1 MANSPLLKKL
11 GVKPGY
17 RLLVLNAPD
26 GYLDQLT
33 PLPEKAELA
42 TKGKG
47 PFDDVQLFVKNKA
60 QVDHDAAK
68 AMQAVKAR
76 GLLWI
81 AYPKKSSKIETD
93 ISRDVG
99 WETMKKADWEGV
111 AIVAIDETWS
121 ALRFRPAAD
130 VGT

>member
-1 MANSPLLKKL
+1 MANSPLLKKI
-11 GVKPGY
+11 GVKPGH

-47 PFDDVQLFVKNKA
+47 PFDVVQLFVKNKA
-60 QVDHDAAK
+60 QVDRDAAK
-68 AMQAVKAR
+68 AMQAVKPR

>member
-1 MANSPLLKKL
+1 MANSPLLKKI
-11 GVKPGY
+11 GVKPGH

-47 PFDDVQLFVKNKA
+47 PFDVVQLFVKNKA
-60 QVDHDAAK
+60 QVDRDAAK
-68 AMQAVKAR
+68 AMQAVKPR

-111 AIVAIDETWS
+111 AIFAIDDTWS

>member
-1 MANSPLLKKL
+1 MVNSPLLKKL
-11 GVKPGY
+11 GVKPGH

-26 GYLDQLT
+26 GYLDQLS

-47 PFDDVQLFVKNKA
+47 PFDVVQLFVKNKA
-60 QVDHDAAK
+60 QVDRDAAK
-68 AMQAVKAR
+68 AMQAVKPR

>member
-26 GYLDQLT
+26 GYLAQLT

-42 TKGKG
+42 TGGKG
-47 PFDDVQLFVKNKA
+47 PFDVVQLFVKNKA
-60 QVDHDAAK
+60 QVDRDATK
-68 AMQAVKAR
+68 AIQAVKPR

-111 AIVAIDETWS
+111 AIFAIDDTWS

>member
-1 MANSPLLKKL
+1 MANPPLLKKL
-11 GVKPGY
+11 GVKPGH

-47 PFDDVQLFVKNKA
+47 PFDVVQLFVKNKA
-60 QVDHDAAK
+60 QVDRDAAK
-68 AMQAVKAR
+68 AMQAVKPR

>member
-17 RLLVLNAPD
+17 RVLVLNAPD

-47 PFDDVQLFVKNKA
+47 PFDVVQLFVKNKA
-60 QVDHDAAK
+60 QVDRDAAK
-68 AMQAVKAR
+68 AIQAVRPR

-81 AYPKKSSKIETD
+81 AYPKKSSKVETD

-99 WETMKKADWEGV
+99 WEAMKRADWEGV
-111 AIVAIDETWS
+111 AIVAIDDTWS
-121 ALRFRPAAD
+121 ALRFRPLAD

>member
-26 GYLDQLT
+26 GYLDQLA

-47 PFDDVQLFVKNKA
+47 PFDVVQLFVKNKA
-60 QVDHDAAK
+60 QVDRDAAK
-68 AMQAVKAR
+68 AIGAVKPR

-111 AIVAIDETWS
+111 AIFAIDDTWS